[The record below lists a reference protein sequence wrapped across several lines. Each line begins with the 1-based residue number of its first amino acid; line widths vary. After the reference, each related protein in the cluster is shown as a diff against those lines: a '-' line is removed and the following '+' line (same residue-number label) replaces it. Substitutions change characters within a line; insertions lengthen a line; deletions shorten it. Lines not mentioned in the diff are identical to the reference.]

1 MMVNKDCVTIL
12 LPVYNG
18 EKFILNM
25 LDSIARQTYRPMQ
38 IIIGDDASND
48 HSVGLCEQ
56 WKSKNESDD
65 LQIVHLIREENVGL
79 SQNIANM
86 RTEIKGKYVFLADQ
100 DDVWLEHKVEKQ
112 VAYLEQ
118 NERCQI
124 CLCDRSVVDEDGK
137 LLLHSVFVDRGYHK
151 NSMIFDE
158 VIRMRAMFSA
168 NCMAIRNGEHFQE
181 YLNIPKELVS
191 HDTFIAYM
199 ASYYGT
205 IDFMFEPLLLYR
217 IHPNSLS
224 GNFQVEVSKNV
235 IEAFR
240 YYWRHYK
247 RVLECGRKDGY
258 ILKEEIAKRYGI
270 DSTHVANK
278 LLLDKTTRCRI
289 VWSIKQTKKALET
302 GKIGRFLK

>member
-1 MMVNKDCVTIL
+1 MVKNDLVTVL

-18 EKFILNM
+18 EKFIIDM
-25 LDSIARQTYRPMQ
+25 LDSIERQNYRPMQ
-38 IIIGDDASND
+38 IIIGDDASSD
-48 HSVGLCEQ
+48 RSVGLCEQ

-86 RTEIKGKYVFLADQ
+86 RTKIKGKYVFLADQ
-100 DDVWLEHKVEKQ
+100 DDVWLEQKVEKQ
-112 VAYLEQ
+112 VNYLKQHPE
-118 NERCQI
+118 CQI
-124 CLCDRSVVDEDGK
+124 CLCDRSVVNERCN
-137 LLLHSVFVDRGYHK
+137 LLLSSVYEYSGYRK
-151 NSMIFDE
+151 TMMLFDE
-158 VIRMRAMFSA
+158 VVNMRAIFAA

-224 GNFQVEVSKNV
+224 GNYQVEVSKNV